1 MEKKALGR
9 GLGALFEGPPAD
21 VTPVRPL
28 ELEVNRI
35 SPNRFQ
41 PRKEFNEDGLKELA
55 DSVKRTGVL
64 QPILVRKHAD
74 GRYELI
80 AGERRWRAARAAGL
94 ATVPAVVK
102 DATDD
107 EVLALAL
114 IENIQRQDLNPID
127 TARGC
132 QRLIKEFRMTQEE
145 IAVRLGKNRS
155 SVANALRLL
164 SLPVELQEAVRDG
177 RLSAGHAK
185 ALLGLSRAQEQS
197 RAAREIMKRGL
208 SVRQSEAL
216 VRRLQK
222 PGAGK
227 KVAPRLPDL
236 VALED
241 RLRRYL
247 STSVR
252 IAPGGKGGRMTIH
265 YYDGSDLD
273 RIAELILSPS
283 K

>member
-21 VTPVRPL
+21 ITPTRPL
-28 ELEVNRI
+28 EVEVARI

-41 PRKEFNEDGLKELA
+41 PRRDFDEEGLKELA
-55 DSVKRTGVL
+55 DSVRRTGVL
-64 QPILVRKHAD
+64 QPVLVRKLED

-94 ATVPAVVK
+94 ERIPAVVK

-114 IENIQRQDLNPID
+114 IENIQRRDLNPID

-145 IAVRLGKNRS
+145 IAARLGKDRS

-164 SLPVELQEAVRDG
+164 SLPAELQEAVRDG

-185 ALLGLSRAQEQS
+185 ALLGLTRAPDQT
-197 RAAREIMKRGL
+197 RAAREILKRGL

-222 PGAGK
+222 PGTGRR
-227 KVAPRLPDL
+227 PSLRLADL
-236 VALED
+236 DALED
-241 RLRRYL
+241 RLRKYL
-247 STSVR
+247 SASVR
-252 IAPGGKGGRMTIH
+252 IAPKGKGGRLTIQ
-265 YYDGSDLD
+265 YYDEPDLD